1 MADSNNTSR
10 RFLVNLSPDLI
21 ALEANAQAK
30 TQFMNCDMSESAEE
44 FVAAAC
50 EKWHIESSDFHKY
63 CLIFDD
69 TKKYLTEG
77 RLVHKNVSLYIY
89 SINSH

>member
-1 MADSNNTSR
+1 MTDCR

-77 RLVHKNVSLYIY
+77 RLIHKKYVTLYL
-89 SINSH
+89 SNNS

>member
-1 MADSNNTSR
+1 MSDTR

-21 ALEANAQAK
+21 ALEANANAK
-30 TQFMNCDMSESAEE
+30 TQFMNCPMSESADE
-44 FVAAAC
+44 FVAATC
-50 EKWHIESSDFHKY
+50 KVWKIEPEDFHKY

-77 RLVHKNVSLYIY
+77 KKVKIIEAVAH
-89 SINSH
+89 